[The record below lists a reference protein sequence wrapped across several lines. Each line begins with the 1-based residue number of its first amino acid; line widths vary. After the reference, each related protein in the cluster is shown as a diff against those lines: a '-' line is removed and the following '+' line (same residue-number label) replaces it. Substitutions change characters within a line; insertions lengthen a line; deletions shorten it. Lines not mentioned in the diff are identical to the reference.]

1 MRGIITTQETKR
13 KVLWGKLV
21 GHILKQSN
29 DEEHG
34 NEGTGT
40 EAFQDMASPHS
51 RKQ

>member
-1 MRGIITTQETKR
+1 MRGITTQETKR

-34 NEGTGT
+34 NEGT